1 MKIIFYINEFII
13 EITYFSL
20 YSNESI
26 NYEDGN
32 IYRKGKILQQD
43 INKAAKQNV
52 LEAQFNLGNIYSTGK
67 YVQIDTNKATKYLF
81 SCC

>member
-1 MKIIFYINEFII
+1 MRLAIFIGKE
-13 EITYFSL
+13 
-20 YSNESI
+20 
-26 NYEDGN
+26 
-32 IYRKGKILQQD
+32 KILQQD